1 VLVIDDDPSMRTLL
15 TDLLTGDGLRV
26 VAVPA
31 GAGALEQAARVQPD
45 LVLLDVALPD
55 RSGPEV
61 LARIRAPGCVPDV
74 PVILLSALAAEGD
87 KVRGL
92 DAGADDYVTKPF
104 GPLEL
109 RSRVRAALRRGRGVR
124 VCGGPELLV
133 ADGLVLDL
141 ARRTVTEGS
150 RPVALT
156 FVEFELLRT
165 LLAEPGRVFSRLQL
179 LDGVWGSGHYRD
191 RRTVDVHVR
200 HLRQKLERDPAAPER
215 ISTVRGVGYRFS

>member
-15 TDLLTGDGLRV
+15 IDLLTGDGLRV
-26 VAVPA
+26 VAVPT
-31 GAGALEQAARVQPD
+31 GAAALEQAAEVRPD

-55 RSGPEV
+55 RSGRE
-61 LARIRAPGCVPDV
+61 LLGEIRAAGRTPGV
-74 PVILLSALAAEGD
+74 PVILLSALGTEGD

-109 RSRVRAALRRGRGVR
+109 RSRVRAALRRVR
-124 VCGGPELLV
+124 AVRAPCGPDVLE
-133 ADGLVLDL
+133 ADGIVLDL

-165 LLAEPGRVFSRLQL
+165 LLEDPGRVFSRLQL